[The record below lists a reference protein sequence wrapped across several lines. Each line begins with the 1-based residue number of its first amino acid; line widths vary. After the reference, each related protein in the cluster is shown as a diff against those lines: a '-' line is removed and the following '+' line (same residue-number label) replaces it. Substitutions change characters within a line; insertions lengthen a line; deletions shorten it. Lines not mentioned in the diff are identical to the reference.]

1 MKKFALKNP
10 AIMRAGLLALV
21 LPVLLSCKNPFKSEE
36 PKKQRIIILMNN
48 EYLAEPGRYVAYWNG
63 KDDKGAFIKAGK
75 YIVLMEAKDFSDQTT
90 MTAVEGGK
98 PDDNN
103 NQHIEP
109 GFWTRYELEK
119 PFPDPFHILS
129 GVNIPFLAPD
139 AGRVKITIFKD

>member
-1 MKKFALKNP
+1 MKKNSMKRP
-10 AIMRAGLLALV
+10 AIMRAGLIILV
-21 LPVLLSCKNPFKSEE
+21 IPLLLSCKNPFKSEE

-63 KDDKGAFIKAGK
+63 KDEKGNYIKTGN
-75 YIVLMEAKDFSDQTT
+75 YIILIEAKDFSDQTT
-90 MTAVEGGK
+90 ITALEGGK

-109 GFWTRYELEK
+109 GYWTRYELEK
-119 PFPDPFHILS
+119 PYPNPFHILS
-129 GVNIPFLAPD
+129 GVNIPFLVPD

>member
-1 MKKFALKNP
+1 MKKIALKNP
-10 AIMRAGLLALV
+10 AIIRAGLLTLV

-48 EYLAEPGRYVAYWNG
+48 EYLSEPGRYVAYWNG
-63 KDDKGAFIKAGK
+63 KDDKGAYIKAGK